1 MPRPLD
7 ETPRWCPST
16 TLASCAAARGTT
28 SNPRLVA
35 RVFGAA
41 NPPLRVRL
49 LSCLIQPLGT
59 LGIAGVA
66 AGAFAVFVGR
76 DGPSATR
83 IDFEAV
89 AQVAQVA
96 QVTSRQ
102 VHELARFVEQV
113 DPQALLQFASLASG
127 SSLALASGFSA
138 AALALL
144 YRRLQPTMTARAA
157 SAASLAPRVR
167 RAA

>member
-83 IDFEAV
+83 IDFGRRNTSAV
-89 AQVAQVA
+89 G
-96 QVTSRQ
+96 
-102 VHELARFVEQV
+102 
-113 DPQALLQFASLASG
+113 PYC
-127 SSLALASGFSA
+127 SSSPPSS
-138 AALALL
+138 
-144 YRRLQPTMTARAA
+144 TA
-157 SAASLAPRVR
+157 V
-167 RAA
+167 

>member
-1 MPRPLD
+1 MARIQPTVVMPGQRTRCQT
-7 ETPRWCPST
+7 TPN
-16 TLASCAAARGTT
+16 ASSPPCSG
-28 SNPRLVA
+28 SH
-35 RVFGAA
+35 AA
-41 NPPLRVRL
+41 NQPLRVRL
-49 LSCLIQPLGT
+49 LGCLMQPLGT

-76 DGPSATR
+76 DGSSITR
-83 IDFEAV
+83 IDIEA
-89 AQVAQVA
+89 VAQVA

-102 VHELARFVEQV
+102 VHELALFVEQV

-144 YRRLQPTMTARAA
+144 YRRLQPTLTARAA
-157 SAASLAPRVR
+157 TAARLR
-167 RAA
+167 RPA

>member
-7 ETPRWCPST
+7 ETPRSYPTT
-16 TLASCAAARGTT
+16 TLASCGAARGTT

-35 RVFGAA
+35 RVFAAA
-41 NPPLRVRL
+41 NQPLRVRL
-49 LSCLIQPLGT
+49 LGCLMQPLGT

-76 DGPSATR
+76 DGSSITR
-83 IDFEAV
+83 VDIEA
-89 AQVAQVA
+89 VAQVA

-102 VHELARFVEQV
+102 VHELALFVEQV

-144 YRRLQPTMTARAA
+144 YRRLQPTLTARAA
-157 SAASLAPRVR
+157 TAARLR
-167 RAA
+167 RPA